1 MISSANRGGS
11 LRGTLATMLCAL
23 AVTSPA
29 IASEVHPFRAGV
41 EKVGKYTIDR
51 TKILANT
58 DLSAIVRVSDSHC
71 VIGSD
76 EGACVQ
82 VCALS
87 IENRTITITDRE
99 AGRIELLS
107 RTVRSEIDIEAVT
120 AIGDTC
126 YVMGSHGVAKKSGRF
141 LEPRHT
147 CFRFEVDPLTGRK
160 VGKIERSTLK
170 HLLRNDPIMQK
181 YYGQVL
187 QQRGVNIEGMTAK
200 NGNLFI
206 GFRAPSLNGKAHV
219 IEIAPDELF
228 NRRGQKEYVMYTVP
242 LGDATGIREMVA
254 IESGFLIVAGNAG
267 SEPGDSRDPD
277 TETNV
282 KDFDP
287 DLGFCLIF
295 WDGKSG
301 VQEIGEIP
309 RGSDDHKVEAMTV
322 LRETDSEIELLMLSD
337 GPRGGDPTIYRIL
350 KTGPE

>member
-1 MISSANRGGS
+1 
-11 LRGTLATMLCAL
+11 MLCAL

-29 IASEVHPFRAGV
+29 IASEAQMFSAGV

-51 TKILANT
+51 MKVLANT
-58 DLSAIVRVSDSHC
+58 DLSAIARVTDSHC
-71 VIGSD
+71 VIGAD

-82 VCALS
+82 VCTLS
-87 IENRTITITDRE
+87 IENRTITITDRKTS
-99 AGRIELLS
+99 RIELLP
-107 RTVRSEIDIEAVT
+107 RTAGSEIDIEAIT

-126 YVMGSHGVAKKSGRF
+126 YVTGSHGVAKNSGLF

-147 CFRFEVDPLTGRK
+147 CFRFKVDPLTGNK
-160 VGKIERSTLK
+160 VGKIERSSLK
-170 HLLRNDPIMQK
+170 YLLRNDPIMQK

-187 QQRGVNIEGMTAK
+187 QQRGVNIEGMAAK

-228 NRRGQKEYVMYTVP
+228 NRKGRKEYVMHAVP
-242 LGDATGIREMVA
+242 LGPATGIRDMVA

-267 SEPGDSRDPD
+267 SAPGGSEDPD
-277 TETNV
+277 TETDV

-287 DLGFCLIF
+287 DRGFSLFF
-295 WDGKSG
+295 WDGKSC
-301 VQEIGEIP
+301 VQEIGKISRDSE
-309 RGSDDHKVEAMTV
+309 DHKVEAMTV

-337 GPRGGDPTIYRIL
+337 GPPGGDPAVYLVR
-350 KTGPE
+350 KTRLE

>member
-1 MISSANRGGS
+1 MTSSANRRRS
-11 LRGTLATMLCAL
+11 FRATLATMLCAL

-29 IASEVHPFRAGV
+29 IASEVHVFSAGV
-41 EKVGKYTIDR
+41 EKVGKYAIDR
-51 TKILANT
+51 TQVLGNT
-58 DLSAIVRVSDSHC
+58 DLSAIARVSDSHC

-87 IENRTITITDRE
+87 IENRTITITDSE

-107 RTVRSEIDIEAVT
+107 PTAGSEIDIEAVT
-120 AIGDTC
+120 VIGDTC
-126 YVMGSHGVAKKSGRF
+126 YVMGSHGVAKNSGLF

-147 CFRFEVDPLTGRK
+147 CFRFKVDPLTGRK
-160 VGKIERSTLK
+160 LGEIERSSLK
-170 HLLRNDPIMQK
+170 YLLQNDPIMQK

-187 QQRGVNIEGMTAK
+187 QQRGVNIEGMAAK
-200 NGNLFI
+200 NGSLFI
-206 GFRAPSLNGKAHV
+206 GFRAPSLNGRAHV
-219 IEIAPDELF
+219 IEIAPEELF
-228 NRRGQKEYVMYTVP
+228 SRKDRKEYVGRTVL
-242 LGDATGIREMVA
+242 LGPATGIREMVA

-267 SEPGDSRDPD
+267 SKPGDSEDPD

-287 DLGFCLIF
+287 DRGFSLFF

-309 RGSDDHKVEAMTV
+309 REGEDYKVEAMTV
-322 LRETDSEIELLMLSD
+322 LRETDSEIELLILSD
-337 GPRGGDPTIYRIL
+337 GPPGGDPTVYRIR
-350 KTGPE
+350 KTRLE